1 MLDHL
6 AADRAR
12 VGDLDAQILQLEGSP
27 CALEGERAF
36 TQERLESCCSLILD
50 VPTEITC
57 EIFTHF
63 LPVYPLCPPLTG
75 NKSPTLL
82 TQVCRAWR
90 EIALSTPRLW
100 RAMSLP
106 PLAGVSTERQL
117 QRVDL
122 WVERS
127 GSCPLSLE
135 IPYTHESAV
144 LERVL
149 QHASR
154 LEQLNAIIPVHSML
168 KAPRSLPML
177 RRLDLS
183 LDDWPVPQEILL
195 FSDAPELRTV
205 ILNHTAILGAVLPWS
220 QLTSV
225 TLKTVF
231 PHECAPVLQRTLNLQ
246 FCELRLISSEQV
258 DWPEIK
264 LPCLVV
270 LTLICH
276 EESNGPITGYLDTL
290 VVPALRTLEVLGS
303 FLADDPIAT
312 LTSFIAKSGCEL
324 QKLRITGEITDER
337 RYDRA
342 AFPRI
347 PTLSFDAPGSEWAA
361 SGSISAVDELEHF

>member
-1 MLDHL
+1 
-6 AADRAR
+6 
-12 VGDLDAQILQLEGSP
+12 
-27 CALEGERAF
+27 LEGETAF
-36 TQERLESCCSLILD
+36 TQERLESCRSPILD

-90 EIALSTPRLW
+90 EIALSTPKLW
-100 RAMSLP
+100 RAMLLP

-127 GSCPLSLE
+127 GSCPLSIE
-135 IPYTHESAV
+135 IPYRHESEAV
-144 LERVL
+144 LERVF

-154 LEQLNAIIPVHSML
+154 LEQLNAIVPAHSIL
-168 KAPRSLPML
+168 KSPRSLPML

-183 LDDWPVPQEILL
+183 LDSWPVPQEYLL

-205 ILNHTAILGAVLPWS
+205 ILDHTAILGAVLRWS

-225 TLKTVF
+225 TLKAVY
-231 PHECAPVLQRTLNLQ
+231 PHECAPVLQQTPLLQ
-246 FCELRLISSEQV
+246 FCELQLVSSV
-258 DWPEIK
+258 NADWPEIQ

-270 LTLICH
+270 LTLTCDT
-276 EESNGPITGYLDTL
+276 EDSDGPVTGYLEIL
-290 VVPALRTLEVLGS
+290 VVPSLRSLEVPELLLG
-303 FLADDPIAT
+303 DDPIAT
-312 LTSFIAKSGCEL
+312 LTSFIAKSGCQL
-324 QKLRITGEITDER
+324 QELRITGEITDEHLYR
-337 RYDRA
+337 V

-347 PTLSFDAPGSEWAA
+347 QSLSFHTSGSE
-361 SGSISAVDELEHF
+361 SGGSAPEMDELGNF